1 MHPISHFHLLD
12 NQAICLQGWRR
23 LSTNRLALLPSLQHD
38 MSVLP
43 HFTTAQISSSAL
55 QEECEGILCSA
66 TGDSRAI
73 FELGQ
78 STTDCSKVNWVIYWL
93 LWQTKKLLTL
103 EHATGSEC
111 SRCFTD
117 DVVSQSGGK
126 RPGDDRERAFWDP
139 VRNL

>member
-1 MHPISHFHLLD
+1 MHSINHFYLLG

-43 HFTTAQISSSAL
+43 HFTTAQISYSAL
-55 QEECEGILCSA
+55 QEECEGIIYSA

-78 STTDCSKVNWVIYWL
+78 STTDGSKVNWVIYWL
-93 LWQTKKLLTL
+93 LWQTKNLLTL
-103 EHATGSEC
+103 DHGTGFRC
-111 SRCFTD
+111 SRRLAD
-117 DVVSQSGGK
+117 DAVSQSGGK